1 MTTSSTPDKENP
13 ANSLPGVSESTG
25 HRPDPAEL
33 PKDPDYLYLLELYQQ
48 AKFKDC
54 QETLERLESR
64 YPNHPTLLK
73 FKQELEMKLSVKSM
87 SATIAAGEKRLKR
100 KATIKLGLFAVIA
113 TLVILI
119 AFFLSSILFIGD
131 LDIPPI
137 VDLAAE
143 EQASQLNQYYL
154 QAQQLLQVG
163 QPQPA
168 AEIIEKIR
176 EIDPDFPSLV
186 DLGARTEDL
195 LELEAQ
201 YQAGLDLLAENNYD
215 QALEVFQGIEA
226 QQPGLWDVSKQITAV
241 ETAKQIA
248 QYLQE
253 GNAAFEAGNW
263 SQVISTYE
271 TVLRLDPNV
280 DNPLM
285 KEQLLNAYLNQIITM
300 LEKADTS
307 LEEIQQAEGYYRKAM
322 ALIPQNRAYIT
333 ERGNLQE
340 VSRDLLFVKFT
351 QIAKD
356 NLEDKNQT
364 AASINLAVNYLR
376 KASELKPENTAVQQD
391 LQKAEAYRTGF
402 SQFVNLNWIGAIT
415 SFEQIITTDPTFADG
430 NAAILLFESY
440 TAIARRYFA
449 TSVFPDALSY
459 LEKAEFLVWGD
470 DQNLANL
477 FQTQVFIGDTLGK
490 MGDYENA
497 VSYYQYALN
506 AIQALAKVQNF
517 PAISTRLVAAETA
530 AANEDYESAFRAF
543 QDVLKSI
550 DAVYTIQEIEVN
562 GGVCLA
568 LFANANMSTLDL
580 VLEANELPR
589 NMIIARGRVLQVPTI
604 EN

>member
-1 MTTSSTPDKENP
+1 M
-13 ANSLPGVSESTG
+13 
-25 HRPDPAEL
+25 
-33 PKDPDYLYLLELYQQ
+33 
-48 AKFKDC
+48 
-54 QETLERLESR
+54 
-64 YPNHPTLLK
+64 
-73 FKQELEMKLSVKSM
+73 
-87 SATIAAGEKRLKR
+87 
-100 KATIKLGLFAVIA
+100 FAIIA
-113 TLVILI
+113 TLVVMIT
-119 AFFLSSILFIGD
+119 FFLSSILFIGD
-131 LDIPPI
+131 LDIPPLI
-137 VDLAAE
+137 DLAAE
-143 EQASQLNQYYL
+143 EEAAQLNQYYL

-176 EIDPDFPSLV
+176 EIDPDYPSLS
-186 DLGARTEDL
+186 DLSARAEAL

-201 YQAGLDLLAENNYD
+201 YQAGLDLVAENNYD
-215 QALEVFQGIEA
+215 QALVVFQEIEA
-226 QQPGLWDVSKQITAV
+226 QQPGLWDVGKQITAI

-271 TVLRLDPNV
+271 TVLKLDPKV

-285 KEQLLNAYLNQIITM
+285 KEQLLNSYLNQIITL
-300 LEKADTS
+300 LEKTDTS

-340 VSRDLLFVKFT
+340 VSRDLLFAKFT

-364 AASINLAVNYLR
+364 ASSINLAVTYLR
-376 KASELKPENTAVQQD
+376 KASELKPDNTAVQQD
-391 LQKAEAYRTGF
+391 LQKAEYYKTGF
-402 SQFVNLNWIGAIT
+402 QQFVSLNWIGAIT
-415 SFEQIITTDPTFADG
+415 SFEEIVTKDPDFADG
-430 NAAILLFESY
+430 NAVILLFESY
-440 TAIARRYFA
+440 TAIARRYYA
-449 TSVFPDALSY
+449 SSVFPDALSY
-459 LEKAEFLVWGD
+459 LEKAEFLVWGAD
-470 DQNLANL
+470 KNLANL
-477 FQTQVFIGDTLGK
+477 FQTQVLIGDTLGK

-506 AIQALAKVQNF
+506 AIQALARVQNY

-530 AANEDYESAFRAF
+530 AANEEYESAFRAF

-550 DAVYTIQEIEVN
+550 DIVYTVSEVDIN

-568 LFANANMSTLDL
+568 LIANANLSTLDL

-589 NMIIARGRVLQVPTI
+589 NMIIARGQTLQILTI
-604 EN
+604 ENFDL